1 MKHWK
6 ETSELLA
13 RAAALEQEG
22 QPAALATVVAISG
35 SAYRRPGA
43 KFLVDQAGVTSG
55 SISGGCLEAD
65 VREVA
70 LGVMEGG
77 QPRLLHYDTGSD
89 DQTVWGLGLGCSG
102 SVDVFVQ
109 SVAASREP
117 FGRVRELLQ
126 GDAPFAVAT
135 VIQGPR
141 HTGAVLVMDGQG
153 GQAGSTGDAGLD
165 REIATASH
173 ALLSRRETKVQ
184 TFGAHEVFTE
194 VLVPPPHL
202 IIFGAGDDAI
212 PLCSYASD
220 VGFRAVVVDHRGGFL
235 SAQRF
240 PQALRQVLRR
250 PEEGTS
256 PLPIGPNTYTI
267 VKTHS
272 FAHDR
277 EWVRQL
283 IASGVPYIGIVGPR
297 ARTTE
302 LLAQIGASPSDRIFG
317 PVGLD
322 LGAEGPE
329 QVALAIVAELL
340 AVRSA
345 REPWS
350 LRAKEGAIH
359 AG

>member
-1 MKHWK
+1 
-6 ETSELLA
+6 L
-13 RAAALEQEG
+13 
-22 QPAALATVVAISG
+22 
-35 SAYRRPGA
+35 
-43 KFLVDQAGVTSG
+43 
-55 SISGGCLEAD
+55 
-65 VREVA
+65 
-70 LGVMEGG
+70 
-77 QPRLLHYDTGSD
+77 
-89 DQTVWGLGLGCSG
+89 
-102 SVDVFVQ
+102 
-109 SVAASREP
+109 
-117 FGRVRELLQ
+117 
-126 GDAPFAVAT
+126 
-135 VIQGPR
+135 
-141 HTGAVLVMDGQG
+141 
-153 GQAGSTGDAGLD
+153 LD
-165 REIATASH
+165 REIAAASR
-173 ALLSRRETKVQ
+173 ARLLRRETKVQ
-184 TFGAHEVFTE
+184 KFGSHEVFTE

-202 IIFGAGDDAI
+202 IVFGAGDDAI
-212 PLCSYASD
+212 PLCDYASD
-220 VGFRAVVVDHRGGFL
+220 VGFRVMVVDHRGGYL

-240 PQALRQVLRR
+240 PQALRVVLRR

-256 PLPIGPNTYTI
+256 SLTLGPNTYTI

-277 EWVRQL
+277 EWVKQL
-283 IASGVPYIGIVGPR
+283 VASGVPYIGIVGPR

-302 LLAQIGASPSDRIFG
+302 LLAQIGASASDRIFG

>member
-1 MKHWK
+1 VKHWK

-13 RAAALEQEG
+13 RAASLEETG
-22 QPAALATVVAISG
+22 RPAALATVVAISG

-43 KFLVDQAGVTSG
+43 KFLVEQAGETSG

-70 LGVMEGG
+70 LGVMRENA
-77 QPRLLHYDTGSD
+77 PRLLHYDTGSD

-109 SVAASREP
+109 AIAPGREA
-117 FGRVRELLQ
+117 FGRVRELLA
-126 GDAPFAVAT
+126 GDKPFVVST
-135 VIQGPR
+135 VIKGSDA
-141 HTGAVLVMDGQG
+141 GGVLVFDSESA
-153 GQAGSTGDAGLD
+153 QAGGTGDAGLD
-165 REIATASH
+165 GEIAANSR
-173 ALLSRRETKVQ
+173 ALLSRRETKIY
-184 TFGAHEVFTE
+184 TAGSSEVFTE

-212 PLCSYASD
+212 PLCRYASD
-220 VGFRAVVVDHRGGFL
+220 AGFRVAVVDHRGGYL
-235 SAQRF
+235 SAPRF
-240 PQALRQVLRR
+240 PQALRLVLRR
-250 PEEGTS
+250 PEEGTAS
-256 PLPIGPNTYTI
+256 LALGPNTYTI

-283 IASGVPYIGIVGPR
+283 LPSGVPYIGIVGPR
-297 ARTTE
+297 ARTAE
-302 LLAQIGASPSDRIFG
+302 LLSQIGAASRERVFG

-350 LRAKEGAIH
+350 LRVKEGAIH